1 MIYNDLALFTAV
13 ARTLSF
19 SSAAGASGI
28 PLSRVSR
35 RIAELEQRL
44 GVRLFERT
52 TRQVRLTE
60 EGRHLLDHCQGAIE
74 ALENI
79 ASFAA
84 DTQQQVIRITAP
96 PLAARTTIGSHLL
109 EFATQNPQIV
119 IDLTTTNTMLD
130 FYRDNIDLAFR
141 LGPLHDSSLVAR
153 WLWSVPYC
161 FCAGPA
167 FLAKYHISGPIPLDG
182 LLDLPAIVS
191 RQAWILD
198 SGKTVRPM
206 QIAHELDDL
215 DLIRE
220 AARRN
225 MGVAMLPR
233 DMVDGTIQEL
243 AVLNVAPLQR
253 EMFAVYPS
261 SRLLPA
267 RVRKLVEHMASAR
280 HRRPSALADPTSR
293 A

>member
-19 SSAAGASGI
+19 SSAASASGI

-44 GVRLFERT
+44 DVRLFERT

-74 ALENI
+74 VLESI
-79 ASFAA
+79 AGPGA
-84 DTQQQVIRITAP
+84 DTRQQVIRITAP
-96 PLAARTTIGSHLL
+96 PLAARTTIGPHLL
-109 EFATQNPQIV
+109 EFAAKNPQII
-119 IDLTTTNTMLD
+119 IDLTTTNAMLD

-141 LGPLHDSSLVAR
+141 LGPLDDSNLVAR
-153 WLWSVPYC
+153 RLWPVPYR
-161 FCAGPA
+161 FCAAPE
-167 FLAKYHISGPIPLDG
+167 FLESYHISGPIPLDR
-182 LLDLPAIVS
+182 LLGLPAIVS

-206 QIAHELDDL
+206 RIAHELDDL

-225 MGVAMLPR
+225 MGVAMLPQ
-233 DMVDGTIQEL
+233 DMIDGTILEL
-243 AVLNVAPLQR
+243 AVLNAAPLQR

-267 RVRKLVEHMASAR
+267 RVRRLVEHMASAR
-280 HRRPSALADPTSR
+280 HRQP
-293 A
+293 